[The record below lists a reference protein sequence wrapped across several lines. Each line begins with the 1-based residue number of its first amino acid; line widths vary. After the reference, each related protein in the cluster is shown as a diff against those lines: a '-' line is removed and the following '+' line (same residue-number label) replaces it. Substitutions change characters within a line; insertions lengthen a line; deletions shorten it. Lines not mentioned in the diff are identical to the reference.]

1 MVEASKMISLVGCI
15 IRFLYTCKKP
25 MWTHVIKKKILH
37 VPMAR
42 KKLVAKSKLVNNF
55 EIPFPM
61 ALKRTPKSISSL
73 SFVFLGLDVL
83 MLFLF
88 KSVQP

>member
-1 MVEASKMISLVGCI
+1 MAKAKYLIRLRTKTVSCSMVFKTNSIA
-15 IRFLYTCKKP
+15 
-25 MWTHVIKKKILH
+25 
-37 VPMAR
+37 VPMAEN
-42 KKLVAKSKLVNNF
+42 SF

-88 KSVQP
+88 NSVLR